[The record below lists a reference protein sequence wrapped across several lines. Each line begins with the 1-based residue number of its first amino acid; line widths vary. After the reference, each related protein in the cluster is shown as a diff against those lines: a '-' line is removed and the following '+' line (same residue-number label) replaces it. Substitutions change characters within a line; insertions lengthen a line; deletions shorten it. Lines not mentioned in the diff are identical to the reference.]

1 MQQHRFSSTGPTFP
15 PDAIDARRRALALW
29 PRLDAAKLARTCG
42 EPERVAR
49 LIERRTSLS
58 REAIVRLLGGRSDQ
72 TPREVPAIREH
83 HAETTMP
90 RTLKVKHGQ

>member
-1 MQQHRFSSTGPTFP
+1 MQQQRFSGTGPTLP
-15 PDAIDARRRALALW
+15 LDAIDPRKRALAIW

-58 REAIVRLLGGRSDQ
+58 REAIVRLLGG
-72 TPREVPAIREH
+72 
-83 HAETTMP
+83 
-90 RTLKVKHGQ
+90 